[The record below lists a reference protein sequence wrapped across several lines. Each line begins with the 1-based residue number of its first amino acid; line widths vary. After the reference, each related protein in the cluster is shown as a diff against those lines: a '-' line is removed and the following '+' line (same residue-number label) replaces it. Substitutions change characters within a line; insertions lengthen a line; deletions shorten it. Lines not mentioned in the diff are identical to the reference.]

1 LVLPASLLG
10 GYKDSADYAASF
22 VRVRD
27 CLETEYN
34 VKLIR
39 QGEYTQTKTAE
50 YITREF
56 LNEAGLVMR
65 YERYRPE
72 DPESCI
78 YYQDNEYDGEG
89 RLKENVITD

>member
-78 YYQDNEYDGEG
+78 CYQDNEYDGEG